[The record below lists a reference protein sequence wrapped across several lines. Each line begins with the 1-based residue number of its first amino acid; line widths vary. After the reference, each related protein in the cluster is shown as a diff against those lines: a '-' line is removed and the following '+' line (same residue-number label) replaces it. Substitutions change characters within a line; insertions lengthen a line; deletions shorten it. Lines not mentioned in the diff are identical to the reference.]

1 MKNTLALGAILFGA
15 IVVYGGYKNWTIA
28 DTIRFFTGQE
38 MHGDVPGVVKG
49 TPQSGKNPGDKDIGD
64 MPDPPAG
71 YRWTGKD
78 DGQGR
83 WGYVLEQVDPS
94 NPDTPAI
101 PQEDGRNEPGRPWNI
116 GNTDGRTSRDGGGG
130 GTF

>member
-49 TPQSGKNPGDKDIGD
+49 NAVTDGGKTIQE
-64 MPDPPAG
+64 MPTAPEG
-71 YRWTGKD
+71 YEWTGDFDANHK
-78 DGQGR
+78 
-83 WGYVLEQVDPS
+83 WYFHLVPSDP
-94 NPDTPAI
+94 NNAQTPPIPDSDP
-101 PQEDGRNEPGRPWNI
+101 RNAPGTNA
-116 GNTDGRTSRDGGGG
+116 NTAPPDAVGGMDL
-130 GTF
+130 